1 MMIIGA
7 AGTTGVF
14 QKETDDEQRGQV
26 YNMCIYIYLSYKYV
40 FLPVNGCIIFGAH
53 LVKTPN

>member
-1 MMIIGA
+1 MFSKKRRMMNKGGRFIIC
-7 AGTTGVF
+7 
-14 QKETDDEQRGQV
+14 V
-26 YNMCIYIYLSYKYV
+26 YRYIYIFISYKYV